1 MPKQTMQ
8 TKQWSIYVGSAMQKM
23 KLKLVILSDAENV
36 VTELCIKNGLG
47 EWLFLMLDRNPV
59 NATVNS

>member
-1 MPKQTMQ
+1 MEN
-8 TKQWSIYVGSAMQKM
+8 AMQKM

-47 EWLFLMLDRNPV
+47 E
-59 NATVNS
+59 